1 MYSNK
6 IKVGIIAAL
15 FAMCLGACGNTEGAN
30 IQKAMEAIENRNYK
44 DALTHLESAKEAKES
59 ERLIYRAMGIAH
71 VGLTEYDTA
80 IEELEQCLKLSNGF
94 VEEMDYDVSFYL
106 ATAYFK
112 NENPAKAEEVLDAVI
127 GLRDKEPDAYY
138 LRGSVRLAQNKYEE
152 AKADFNRLLDLTNR
166 DYSKYIEIYELF
178 YEQGYKEIGR
188 EYLEEAL
195 SKGKD
200 SMSDYELGRMYY
212 YLEEYQEACNY
223 LEEARDDKDPNTYM
237 YLGKAYEA
245 SGDYTYAARVYNTYI
260 TKDENNALI
269 YNQLALCELQRG
281 NYEDALRALEK
292 GIALKDDTVLQSL
305 LFNQITAYEN
315 LGDFSKARVLM
326 EEYLK
331 NYPDDEKAKREYTF
345 LKTR

>member
-1 MYSNK
+1 MFRK
-6 IKVGIIAAL
+6 RVRLGVTAVL
-15 FAMCLGACGNTEGAN
+15 LTLCLGGCGNMAGTN
-30 IQKAMEAIENRNYK
+30 TQKAMEAIQNRNYEE
-44 DALTHLESAKEAKES
+44 ALTLLETAKEEKES
-59 ERLIYRAMGIAH
+59 KRLMYRAMGIAH
-71 VGLTEYDTA
+71 IGLTEYTAA

-112 NENPAKAEEVLDAVI
+112 NGEPAKAEQILDAVI
-127 GLRDKEPDAYY
+127 GLRKEEKDAYY
-138 LRGSVRLAQNKYEE
+138 LRGSVRLSQNKYEE
-152 AKADFNRLLDLTNR
+152 AKEDFNRLLELSHG
-166 DYSKYIEIYELF
+166 DYGKYIEVYELF

-195 SKGKD
+195 SKGKN

-212 YLEEYQEACNY
+212 YLEDYQEACNY
-223 LEEARDDKDPNTYM
+223 LEEAREDTNPDTYL

-245 SGDYTYAARVYNTYI
+245 TGDFSYAARVYNTYLS
-260 TKDENNALI
+260 KDETNALI
-269 YNQLALCELQRG
+269 YNQLGLCELQRG
-281 NYEDALRALEK
+281 NYEDALKVLEK
-292 GIALKDDTVLQSL
+292 GIKLGDSEILQSL

-326 EEYLK
+326 EAYLK